1 MTNGDAR
8 AQRRILGL
16 LFLGVLM
23 GALDIAIIG
32 PALPALREAF
42 GIDERAA
49 AWTLTVFVLF
59 NLIGTPIMAKLSD
72 ARGRRSVYALAV
84 SIFAAGSLIVA
95 LSRTFP
101 MLIAGRV
108 VQGLGAGGIF
118 PVATAVIGD
127 VFPVEK
133 RGRALGLIGAVFGLA
148 FLLGPIVGG
157 VLLIFGWPFLF
168 LINLP
173 VAAVVIAGA
182 LRLLPAT
189 ASGNGRSV
197 DVPGMILLSALLFA
211 LAFGLNRI
219 DADDA
224 GAGLAAPDVWPF
236 LLAAAVLA
244 PVFWLHE
251 SRAPDPLMRPG
262 LFRSRQVAIAS
273 ALAVGSGLGE
283 ASVAFVPALL
293 VAAFGVTT
301 SQASFML
308 VPIVIAMAIGAP
320 VSGRLIDRI
329 GSRAIVV
336 AGTASIGAGM
346 LVVAHARPA
355 LGVYYIAGTMI
366 GLGLASLA
374 GSALRYVMLNEAPAE
389 ERGAAQGILT
399 LFTSTGRLVGAALVG
414 ALVASRAG
422 GVDGFAHAFRVIGI
436 VMLALA
442 ALSLG
447 LKPRREE
454 LATAARHEAGA
465 PMPSGDDVGARRV
478 SGDEAG
484 APKPSGDE
492 PTAREEVEVM

>member
-72 ARGRRSVYALAV
+72 ARGRRPVYVLAV
-84 SIFAAGSLIVA
+84 SIFAAGSLLVA
-95 LSRTFP
+95 LAQSFP
-101 MLIAGRV
+101 LLILGRA

-168 LINLP
+168 LVNLP
-173 VAAVVIAGA
+173 IAAVVIAGA

-189 ASGNGRSV
+189 GAGAGRAV

-219 DADDA
+219 DA
-224 GAGLAAPDVWPF
+224 GSVGGGLTAPDVWPF
-236 LLAAAVLA
+236 LLAAALIA
-244 PVFWLHE
+244 PLFWVRE
-251 SRAPDPLMRPG
+251 SRIADPLLRPA

-273 ALAVGSGLGE
+273 AVAVGSGLGE

-320 VSGRLIDRI
+320 VSGRLLDRI
-329 GSRAIVV
+329 GSRAVII

-346 LVVAHARPA
+346 LAVAHLRPTLVA
-355 LGVYYIAGTMI
+355 YYAAGTLI
-366 GLGLASLA
+366 GLGMAALA
-374 GSALRYVMLNEAPAE
+374 GSSLRYVMLNEAPAE
-389 ERGAAQGILT
+389 ERGAAQGVLT
-399 LFTSTGRLVGAALVG
+399 LFTSTGRLLGAALVG

-436 VMLALA
+436 AMLALA

-454 LATAARHEAGA
+454 LATVARHEADA
-465 PMPSGDDVGARRV
+465 QTSA
-478 SGDEAG
+478 AK
-484 APKPSGDE
+484 A
-492 PTAREEVEVM
+492 PTAREEVEVG

>member
-49 AWTLTVFVLF
+49 AWTLTVFVLC

-72 ARGRRSVYALAV
+72 ARGRRPVYVLAV
-84 SIFAAGSLIVA
+84 SIFAAGSLLVA
-95 LSRTFP
+95 LARSFP
-101 MLIAGRV
+101 MLILGRV

-168 LINLP
+168 LVNLP
-173 VAAVVIAGA
+173 IAAVVIAGA

-189 ASGNGRSV
+189 GSGAGRSV
-197 DVPGMILLSALLFA
+197 DVPGMVLLSALLFA

-219 DADDA
+219 DAGSA

-251 SRAPDPLMRPG
+251 SRTADPLMRPG

-273 ALAVGSGLGE
+273 AVAVGSGLGE

-329 GSRAIVV
+329 GSRAVVV

-346 LVVAHARPA
+346 LAVAFQRPTLVA
-355 LGVYYIAGTMI
+355 YYAAGTMI
-366 GLGLASLA
+366 GLGMASLA

-422 GVDGFAHAFRVIGI
+422 GVDGYAHAFRVIGI
-436 VMLALA
+436 AMLALSA
-442 ALSLG
+442 ISLG

-454 LATAARHEAGA
+454 LATAARHEADALTAAAEA
-465 PMPSGDDVGARRV
+465 PA
-478 SGDEAG
+478 
-484 APKPSGDE
+484 
-492 PTAREEVEVM
+492 AREEVEVV

>member
-1 MTNGDAR
+1 MNGDAR
-8 AQRRILGL
+8 AERRILGL

-32 PALPALREAF
+32 PALPALRAAS

-49 AWTLTVFVLF
+49 AWTLTIFVLF

-72 ARGRRSVYALAV
+72 ARGRRPIYVLAV
-84 SIFAAGSLIVA
+84 SVFAAGSLFVA
-95 LSRTFP
+95 LARSFP
-101 MLIAGRV
+101 WLILGRAI
-108 VQGLGAGGIF
+108 QGLGAGGIF

-168 LINLP
+168 LVNLP
-173 VAAVVIAGA
+173 VAAVVVAGA
-182 LRLLPAT
+182 VRLLPAKG
-189 ASGNGRSV
+189 SGAGRPL
-197 DVPGMILLSALLFA
+197 DVPGMVLLSALLFA

-219 DADDA
+219 DAGKG

-236 LLAAAVLA
+236 LLAATALA
-244 PVFWLHE
+244 PVFWLRE
-251 SRAPDPLMRPG
+251 SRSPDPLLRPG

-273 ALAVGSGLGE
+273 ALAIGSGLGE
-283 ASVAFVPALL
+283 ASVAFVPGLL

-308 VPIVIAMAIGAP
+308 IPIVIAMAIGAP

-329 GSRAIVV
+329 GSRAVVV
-336 AGTASIGAGM
+336 AGTASIGVGM
-346 LVVAHARPA
+346 LAVAYLRPT
-355 LGVYYIAGTMI
+355 LVTYYGAGTLI
-366 GLGLASLA
+366 GLGMASLA

-389 ERGAAQGILT
+389 ERGAAQGMLT

-422 GVDGFAHAFRVIGI
+422 GVDGFAHAFRVLGL

-447 LKPRREE
+447 LKSRREE
-454 LATAARHEAGA
+454 LATAVRHGTEARTAAGA
-465 PMPSGDDVGARRV
+465 PAPSPPSPATTTVSAAPRASRPSRR
-478 SGDEAG
+478 S
-484 APKPSGDE
+484 P
-492 PTAREEVEVM
+492 R